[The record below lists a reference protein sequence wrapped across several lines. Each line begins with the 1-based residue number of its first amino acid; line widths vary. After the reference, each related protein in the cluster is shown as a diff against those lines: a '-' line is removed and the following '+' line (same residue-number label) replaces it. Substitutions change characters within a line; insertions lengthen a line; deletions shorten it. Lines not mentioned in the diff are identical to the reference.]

1 MLIYI
6 KAIGAF
12 IMSNFSI
19 YVSHHYWEAILML
32 MLPAYAIVTTAIVL
46 EFKKR

>member
-1 MLIYI
+1 
-6 KAIGAF
+6 
-12 IMSNFSI
+12 MSEFSI
-19 YVSHHYWEAILML
+19 FVSHHYWEAILML